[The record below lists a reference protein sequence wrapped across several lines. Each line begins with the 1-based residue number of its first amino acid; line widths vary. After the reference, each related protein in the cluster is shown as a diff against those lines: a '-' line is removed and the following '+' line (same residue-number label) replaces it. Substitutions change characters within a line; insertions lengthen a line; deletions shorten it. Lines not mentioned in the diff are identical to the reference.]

1 MYITMVET
9 KEPLLAYSCS
19 ISVQTY
25 KEDGTPKTF
34 SIFGG
39 DRGGFSSNVL
49 KYLRPSKE
57 VGSYRM
63 VFDPDERTLTIRYPK

>member
-1 MYITMVET
+1 MYITMAET
-9 KEPLLAYSCS
+9 KEPLLTYSCS

-25 KEDGTPKTF
+25 NEDGTPKTF

-39 DRGGFSSNVL
+39 DRGGFSSNML
-49 KYLRPSKE
+49 KHMRPSKV

-63 VFDPDERTLTIRYPK
+63 VFDPEEMTLTIRAPK